1 MQYNIDIQKI
11 SIGEIVHGDKINEEI
26 EKILSRR
33 NAIWNDLKTQGS
45 TLSVVSQVILIG
57 EIASLDAHI
66 SEMNKELEDME
77 WNDFISA
84 AWNDLE

>member
-1 MQYNIDIQKI
+1 M
-11 SIGEIVHGDKINEEI
+11 HGDKINEEI

>member
-1 MQYNIDIQKI
+1 M
-11 SIGEIVHGDKINEEI
+11 HGDKINEQI

-33 NAIWNDLKTQGS
+33 NAIWNDLKAHSS
-45 TLSVVSQVILIG
+45 TLTPVSQVILIG
-57 EIASLDAHI
+57 EIARLDAHI

-77 WNDFISA
+77 WDDFISA

>member
-1 MQYNIDIQKI
+1 MKRL
-11 SIGEIVHGDKINEEI
+11 K
-26 EKILSRR
+26 KILGRR
-33 NAIWNDLKTQGS
+33 NAIWNDLKTHGS
-45 TLSVVSQVILIG
+45 NLSAVSQVILIG